1 MTPKQRYLFDVTGY
15 LHLKNVLSPQK
26 LKQAQDAAD
35 RYIRTPPEKW
45 EPGFGANLERPDFT
59 PYSHSFAFDKALET
73 LCFHPVTWPIIKELT
88 GDRPRFTSGT
98 LGRNTRGQRFHPLHC
113 AREGGGGPEM
123 PRYFCQDEQIYCDFF
138 VVFFYLTDVIPG
150 DGGLVVI
157 PGSHKSEFLRPPDL
171 FAPDSDEID
180 PEPHPAVTNITPR
193 AGDVVIISELLTH
206 GVLVWKPKD
215 RDRRF
220 LILRYMPQY
229 TTYGTFDPFP
239 DEIKAKLSPET
250 LELIE
255 VAPYKH
261 VKEIVKQETVSLTC
275 F

>member
-1 MTPKQRYLFDVTGY
+1 M
-15 LHLKNVLSPQK
+15 
-26 LKQAQDAAD
+26 
-35 RYIRTPPEKW
+35 
-45 EPGFGANLERPDFT
+45 
-59 PYSHSFAFDKALET
+59 
-73 LCFHPVTWPIIKELT
+73 
-88 GDRPRFTSGT
+88 
-98 LGRNTRGQRFHPLHC
+98 
-113 AREGGGGPEM
+113 
-123 PRYFCQDEQIYCDFF
+123 
-138 VVFFYLTDVIPG
+138 PG

-157 PGSHKSEFLRPPDL
+157 PGSHKSQFLRPPDL
-171 FAPDSDEID
+171 FVPDSDEID

-206 GVLVWKPKD
+206 GVLVWQPKD

-239 DEIKAKLSPET
+239 DEIQAKLSPET

-261 VKEIVKQETVSLTC
+261 VKEIVKQETVTLTC
-275 F
+275 